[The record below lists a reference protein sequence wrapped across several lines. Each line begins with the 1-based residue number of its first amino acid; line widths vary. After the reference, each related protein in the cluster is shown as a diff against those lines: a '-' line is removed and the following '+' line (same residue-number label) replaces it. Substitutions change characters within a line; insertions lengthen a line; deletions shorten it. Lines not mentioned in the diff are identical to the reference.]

1 MENKESVAEKSF
13 KKLYDVINTLRSEN
27 GCPWDKKQTPLTMRQ
42 YLVEETFEAVDA
54 ISCDEKKQTDGAEY
68 SSVANSLSEMQS
80 EKKEHVKEELGDIII
95 NALLILKMYEQY
107 GDFTTAEC
115 LDGATEKLIRRH
127 PHVFEESEGKVEEK
141 EVVTSSAQVKNQW
154 NRIKENVEGRKKN
167 SILDE
172 VPDGFPPL
180 LKAYKM
186 LKKSEDEGF
195 VWSGKKAAM
204 EKVNEEFSE
213 VEEASG
219 EVENAKS
226 DGEKIKAQLHVE
238 EECGD
243 LFLALVTLCRILKVT
258 PDIALSRANEK
269 FYKRFTFVE
278 KRMKENNIP
287 FDKNNVQEMERF
299 WKEGKDNY
307 QL

>member
-1 MENKESVAEKSF
+1 MENKELVTEEAF
-13 KKLYDVINTLRSEN
+13 QKLYDVINTLRSEN

-54 ISCDEKKQTDGAEY
+54 ISFDEKNQNVGAEN
-68 SSVANSLSEMQS
+68 SSVAYPSSGILT

-95 NALLILKMYEQY
+95 NALLILKMYEQQ

-127 PHVFEESEGKVEEK
+127 PHVFAESEGKVEEK
-141 EVVTSSAQVKNQW
+141 EKVTTSTQVVNQW

-172 VPDGFPPL
+172 VPEGFPPL

-195 VWSGKKAAM
+195 VWSGKKEAM
-204 EKVNEEFSE
+204 KKVEEELSE
-213 VEEASG
+213 VEEASV
-219 EVENAKS
+219 EVEKAK
-226 DGEKIKAQLHVE
+226 DDDEKIKAQLHVE
-238 EECGD
+238 KECGD
-243 LFLALVTLCRILKVT
+243 LFLALITLCRILKVT

-278 KRMKENNIP
+278 KRMKENNIE
-287 FDKNNVQEMERF
+287 FDKKNVQEMEKF